1 MSKVV
6 EKILEALQG
15 QAENAVDL
23 FKIMA
28 TDRSTSYRRA
38 RRSLRYGPQQ
48 FKVDWADQYRER
60 QGLHS
65 LLNKLKREGFIKQ
78 GEKRRNAPWRITSSG
93 IKKLVRL
100 QNGQRRDSSPL
111 QGYEKKKSQKVIIIA
126 FDVPERERRKRYW
139 LRAALVALG
148 FQKLQQSVWLGKV
161 QIPQEF
167 FTDLKNNGMLSYVHL
182 FSITKGGTLKEEE
195 AVAG

>member
-1 MSKVV
+1 MSKAI
-6 EKILEALQG
+6 EKILEILQM

-23 FKIMA
+23 FKMMA

-48 FKVDWADQYRER
+48 FKTDWADQYRER
-60 QGLHS
+60 KTFHS
-65 LLNKLKREGFIKQ
+65 LLNKLKREGLIKQ
-78 GEKRRNAPWRITSSG
+78 KDKKRNAPWGITPSG
-93 IKKLVRL
+93 MNKLMRL
-100 QNGQRRDSSPL
+100 QENEKGNSSPL
-111 QGYEKKKSQKVIIIA
+111 RGYEKESSQKLVIIA

-139 LRAALVALG
+139 LRAALVDLG

-167 FTDLKNNGMLSYVHL
+167 FTDLKNNDMLSYVHV

-195 AVAG
+195 AGGE

>member
-1 MSKVV
+1 M
-6 EKILEALQG
+6 

-28 TDRSTSYRRA
+28 TDRSTSYKRA

-48 FKVDWADQYRER
+48 FKTDWAEQYRER
-60 QGLHS
+60 QIFHS
-65 LLNKLKREGFIKQ
+65 LLNKLKREGFIRQKD
-78 GEKRRNAPWRITSSG
+78 KKRNAPWGITPSG
-93 IKKLVRL
+93 TKKLIRL
-100 QNGQRRDSSPL
+100 QEDGKPDSSPL
-111 QGYEKKKSQKVIIIA
+111 RGYEKKSSQKLVIIA

-167 FTDLKNNGMLSYVHL
+167 FIDLKNNAMLSYVHA

-195 AVAG
+195 AGGE